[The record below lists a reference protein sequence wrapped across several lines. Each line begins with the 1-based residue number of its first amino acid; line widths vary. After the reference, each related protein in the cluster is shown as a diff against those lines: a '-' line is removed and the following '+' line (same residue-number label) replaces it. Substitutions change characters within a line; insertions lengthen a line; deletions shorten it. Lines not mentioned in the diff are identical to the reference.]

1 MDIEFVNVFLLLI
14 LDRLNVKNNLLKM
27 IEPKASFQTFKITL

>member
-27 IEPKASFQTFKITL
+27 IEPKASF